1 MRRIV
6 SVFLVVLL
14 VLRGLL
20 GDAMAMGMQLD
31 MAMAAMPTHSA
42 MHATSP
48 ADAPVPVQESA
59 HAAPDDGHCATATAT
74 ASTTAADTSD
84 CGSGHAP
91 CAACAI
97 CHTPMHPPASGYQ
110 GAPRER
116 LAAPAQTRIDFVSA
130 ALALAVKPPIA

>member
-59 HAAPDDGHCATATAT
+59 HAAPDDGHCATATA
-74 ASTTAADTSD
+74 STTAADTSD